1 MLNVFVAQPQGLAR
15 VEVAGGALPNDAL
28 WVDLIDPTQEQEQL
42 VESTY
47 GIDVPTR
54 EEMKEIEASNRL
66 YEENGVLY
74 MTITIVTRLDSDLPE
89 SSQITFILAKERL
102 FTNRYSDPLPFQR
115 FIAYAERHPAVCS
128 SAAAL
133 LAGLIEAIVNRMAD
147 VLERV
152 GADLDALSSE
162 VFSPPKRWRRSAK
175 SVARD
180 SRTILSR
187 VGQNGDL
194 TSKARESLVTL
205 NRLLTF
211 VQQSAAVSLANEV
224 RARFRTLGRDVLALS
239 DHASFLG
246 NKANFLL
253 EATLGMLNIEQNNI
267 IKIFSV
273 AAVVFLPP
281 TLIASIYGMNFHVMP
296 ELSWLF
302 GYPFA
307 IGLMVVSAILPYL
320 YFKRR
325 GWL

>member
-1 MLNVFVAQPQGLAR
+1 MLNVFVAQPQGLTR
-15 VEVAGGALPNDAL
+15 VETAAGSIPADAL
-28 WVDLIDPTQEQEQL
+28 WLDLIEPTQEQEQL

-47 GIDVPTR
+47 SIDVPTR

-89 SSQITFILAKERL
+89 SSQITFILAKDRL
-102 FTNRYSDPLPFQR
+102 VTNRYSDPLPFQR
-115 FIAYAERHPAVCS
+115 FIAYAEKHPVVCS

-152 GADLDALSSE
+152 GADLDSLSSE
-162 VFSPPKRWRRSAK
+162 VFSPPRKRRRSAK
-175 SVARD
+175 TQARD

-194 TSKARESLVTL
+194 TSKARESLVSL

-211 VQQSAAVSLANEV
+211 VQQSAAVSIANDV

-246 NKANFLL
+246 VKANFLL

-296 ELSWLF
+296 ELDWVL

-307 IGLMVVSAILPYL
+307 IALMVVSAILPYL